1 MAKDTAAIIAGKT
14 PYRLL
19 RKYPNLKI
27 LVPRL
32 PITSTD
38 QTNSFLPNDNKDPGS
53 LMIDKL
59 RQFRDTEKP
68 NS

>member
-38 QTNSFLPNDNKDPGS
+38 QTNSFLLNEKKIREQ
-53 LMIDKL
+53 MIDKL
-59 RQFRDTEKP
+59 SSLKDKKKP
-68 NS
+68 SS